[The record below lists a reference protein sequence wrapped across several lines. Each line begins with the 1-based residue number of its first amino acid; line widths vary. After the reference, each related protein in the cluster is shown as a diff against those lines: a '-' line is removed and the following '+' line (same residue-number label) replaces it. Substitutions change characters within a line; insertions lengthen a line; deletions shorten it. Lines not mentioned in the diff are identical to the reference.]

1 MLVGLNEGR
10 CSCVG
15 VGMEGAS
22 GAAAGIGDGIEVA
35 VTELSFD
42 ELFEI
47 EHRALFRA
55 LYLITGDVQD
65 AEELMQDAFLK
76 VWERWDRV
84 SRMENPGGYLARIA
98 INGARSRIRR
108 LKVAAKRAIAP
119 VEAEDP
125 FAAADLHDEL
135 VRALARLSQRQRM
148 ALVLTDLMELSADEA
163 ATVLNVKAPTV
174 RSLAS
179 QARLAL
185 RTELEVDR
193 G

>member
-1 MLVGLNEGR
+1 
-10 CSCVG
+10 
-15 VGMEGAS
+15 MEGAR
-22 GAAAGIGDGIEVA
+22 GAAARIGDGIEVA

-84 SRMENPGGYLARIA
+84 SRMENPGGYLARVA

-163 ATVLNVKAPTV
+163 ATILNVKAPTV